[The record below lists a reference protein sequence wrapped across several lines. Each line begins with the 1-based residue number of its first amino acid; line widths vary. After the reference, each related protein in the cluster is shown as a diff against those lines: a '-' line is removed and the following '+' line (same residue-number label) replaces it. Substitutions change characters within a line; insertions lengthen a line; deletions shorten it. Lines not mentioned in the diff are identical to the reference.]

1 MRMKKIV
8 SILTMIVIVGLL
20 VAVNVSFAKE
30 RGFDDKEIRVA
41 QFSPQTGPAATW
53 GAVARGTSVLFDL
66 VNEEGGIHGR
76 KINYFIRDDAYN
88 PSQAMSAVRELVDRR
103 GIFAFT
109 GGVSGAG
116 CHAVKQYLD
125 RNKVLWVVPGTA
137 ALNPIDDPPSRYR
150 FHAYPLFQD
159 ETSVLTK
166 YIVEKKGIKKIGF
179 LYQNDVFGK
188 VGLQGAK
195 QRLDSLGMKLVL
207 EIPVEPTTADV
218 SSQVLRLRNAG
229 AEAVFMWVAPSLA
242 IMTLKTSASIGYKP
256 QWISH
261 TGLSDY
267 PLMYRLSDGL
277 YEGVIT
283 SAAAPEPDSKDPLV
297 AKYREAA
304 KRLAP
309 NDRWGVFMS
318 VGIIYAEPLVE
329 ALRRVG
335 PNLST
340 EAVISELE
348 KFDNWKGI
356 GAPITWTADQRQG
369 VDSIQ
374 IAKCGPNGSHILLQD
389 WMPNDLATW
398 KKGKTD
404 KKK

>member
-1 MRMKKIV
+1 MRKMV
-8 SILTMIVIVGLL
+8 SISTIVVIMVLF
-20 VAVNVSFAKE
+20 VAVNASFAQKP
-30 RGFDDKEIRVA
+30 GFDDKEIRIA
-41 QFSPQTGPAATW
+41 QFSPQTGPAAVW
-53 GAVARGTSVLFDL
+53 GAVARGTSVLFDM

-76 KINYFIRDDAYN
+76 KINYFIRDDQYN
-88 PSQAMSAVRELVDRR
+88 PSQAMSQVRELVDRR

-150 FHAYPLFQD
+150 FHSYPLFQD

-166 YIVEKKGIKKIGF
+166 YIVEKMGHKKIGF

-195 QRLDSLGMKLVL
+195 QRLDALGMKLVL
-207 EIPVEPTTADV
+207 EIPVEPTTADL
-218 SSQVLRLRNAG
+218 SSQILRLRNAG

-242 IMTLKTSASIGYKP
+242 VMALKTSASIGYKP

-267 PLMYRLSDGL
+267 PLMHKLSDGL

-297 AKYREAA
+297 VKYREAA

-309 NDRWGVFMS
+309 QERWGVFLT

-329 ALRRVG
+329 ALKRVG

-340 EAVISELE
+340 EAVIRELE
-348 KFDNWKGI
+348 KFDRWKGM

-374 IAKCGPNGSHILLQD
+374 IAKCGPKGSHVLLQD
-389 WMPNDLATW
+389 WTPNDLATW
-398 KKGKTD
+398 KK